1 MAELT
6 IDCRAKFRAAELKAE
21 RDSILKIDKFNSDW
35 KHLQQS
41 IEKMIEN
48 RDECELEENHNDIK
62 VSIKLLKEV
71 LIDIEVQMKNG
82 LQTAYDQFKTKLN
95 AQVTDLAAQTSEY
108 MQATGEQ
115 L

>member
-1 MAELT
+1 MIEENIASEIFAQETFIEEKFTTYSTQMRVITKDMAELT

-71 LIDIEVQMKNG
+71 LIDIEV
-82 LQTAYDQFKTKLN
+82 
-95 AQVTDLAAQTSEY
+95 
-108 MQATGEQ
+108 
-115 L
+115 